1 MRSIGA
7 DDLKRIYECPVL
19 HDSTSQISTKLLR
32 GRVADLDLDRCPD
45 NW

>member
-1 MRSIGA
+1 MRSIEA
-7 DDLKRIYECPVL
+7 DNLKRICECPIL

-32 GRVADLDLDRCPD
+32 GRVADLDLDRRPD